1 MMTEE
6 KKNYKDEM
14 DHKSHL
20 ERLLQS
26 DESFSVPVPDKG
38 PLHIHIRPLA
48 IFQYDGHDEHNSA
61 RHQHHNP
68 YHGDRIKATHRG
80 PPPRQWCVLIKEIN
94 NKLTLQCTSTMHNPW
109 NRKADHRCARYQHEE
124 H

>member
-38 PLHIHIRPLA
+38 PLHIHIRPPA
-48 IFQYDGHDEHNSA
+48 IFQYM
-61 RHQHHNP
+61 
-68 YHGDRIKATHRG
+68 
-80 PPPRQWCVLIKEIN
+80 
-94 NKLTLQCTSTMHNPW
+94 TSTALHAISTTIRTTGTELRRPTE
-109 NRKADHRCARYQHEE
+109 DHHHVNGVY
-124 H
+124 